1 MIPIRGLYALCD
13 NSTNPRRSHREIAEA
28 LLRGGAR
35 ILQLRMKGEPD
46 RARVLGAARDILDLK
61 DRYEFLFILNDFA
74 ELAGELGVDGVHIGR
89 DDPSIA
95 ETRRCVGADR
105 LVGYSSH
112 SLQEAL
118 EAQSQGAD
126 YVAFGAIYPTRNKG
140 PGHPIQGLEK
150 LSTVVKT
157 LRVPV
162 VAIGGIGRENFKQVL
177 ATGVAAVAMIG
188 AMAGAED
195 IESETKH
202 FVNQYSS
209 LPIRGVNDNF

>member
-1 MIPIRGLYALCD
+1 MVSIRGLYALCD
-13 NSTNPRRSHREIAEA
+13 NSLNPQRSHREIAEA

-35 ILQLRMKGEPD
+35 ILQLRMKGASD
-46 RARVLGAARDILDLK
+46 LAHVRQTAQDILALK
-61 DRYEFLFILNDFA
+61 SRHDFIFILNDFP
-74 ELAGELGVDGVHIGR
+74 ELASELEVDGVHVGR
-89 DDPSIA
+89 DDPSIEA
-95 ETRRCVGADR
+95 TRRRVGANR

-126 YVAFGAIYPTRNKG
+126 YVAFGAIYPTANKG
-140 PGHPIQGLEK
+140 PGHPIQGLKK
-150 LSTVVKT
+150 LSEVVAA

-188 AMAGAED
+188 AMAGTQNIEAATRWFAEQID
-195 IESETKH
+195 GHS
-202 FVNQYSS
+202 
-209 LPIRGVNDNF
+209 